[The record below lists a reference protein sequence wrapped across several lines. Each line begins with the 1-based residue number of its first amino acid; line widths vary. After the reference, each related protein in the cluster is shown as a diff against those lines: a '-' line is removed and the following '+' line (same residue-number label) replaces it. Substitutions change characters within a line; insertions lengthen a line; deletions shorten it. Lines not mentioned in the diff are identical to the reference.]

1 MFDFHAPLLIEL
13 NPTLA
18 HDNVPRCASQ
28 DLDSLLRRPPLQ
40 SITLLSMALLPVLG
54 RVRTL
59 YRALGCNNSL
69 CESRQYLNLGY
80 WNHGAQSLDEAAEHL
95 AVLVGDA
102 AGIGARDFVL
112 DVGCGFAEH
121 DMLWSARFAPQGV
134 VGLNLSVDQLQAAA
148 HPFPDR
154 TRVGVFLLAADAV
167 RLPFADGSFD
177 AVLSVE
183 SAFHFRP
190 RTAFLREAAR
200 VLRPGGRL
208 ALADLCGIDRWL
220 TLKNRLAEIVGRAF
234 WQIPKEN
241 LVPRAV
247 YAEQLRDA
255 GFVRVAVDSI
265 WHAVYPR
272 FVDYARNRLHAPD
285 FTARAS
291 PVFRRMLLSSL
302 SARRK
307 LDPEAMDYVLAC
319 GRKPDAQVH

>member
-1 MFDFHAPLLIEL
+1 MRRWLIEL
-13 NPTLA
+13 NPTPV

-28 DLDSLLRRPPLQ
+28 DLDSILRRPPLQ
-40 SITLLSMALLPVLG
+40 SLTLLSMALLPTLG

-69 CESRQYLNLGY
+69 CESRHYLNLGY
-80 WNHGAQSLDEAAEHL
+80 WNHGAQSLDAAAEHL
-95 AVLVGDA
+95 AVLVGNA

-121 DMLWSARFAPQGV
+121 DMLWSSRFSPRGV

-148 HPFPDR
+148 QLFPDR
-154 TRVGVFLLAADAV
+154 ARAGIFLLAADAV
-167 RLPFADGSFD
+167 RLPFADASFD

-208 ALADLCGIDRWL
+208 ALADLCGIDRRL
-220 TLKNRLAEIVGRAF
+220 TLRNRLAEVVGRAF

-247 YAEQLRDA
+247 YAEQLHAA

-265 WHAVYPR
+265 WHDVYPR
-272 FVDYARNRLHAPD
+272 FADYARRRLHAPD
-285 FTARAS
+285 FRARVS
-291 PVFRRMLLSSL
+291 PVFRRMLLASL
-302 SARRK
+302 STRRK
-307 LDPEAMDYVLAC
+307 LDPEAMDYVLAY
-319 GRKPDAQVH
+319 GRKPAAQAN

>member
-1 MFDFHAPLLIEL
+1 MH
-13 NPTLA
+13 
-18 HDNVPRCASQ
+18 
-28 DLDSLLRRPPLQ
+28 RPPLQ

-80 WNHGAQSLDEAAEHL
+80 WDHGAESLDQAAEHL

-102 AGIGARDFVL
+102 AGIGARDLVL

-121 DMLWSARFAPQGV
+121 DMLWSSRCSPRGV
-134 VGLNLSVDQLQAAA
+134 VGLNLSVEQLQVAARL
-148 HPFPDR
+148 FPER
-154 TRVGVFLLAADAV
+154 GRAGVLLLAADAA
-167 RLPFADGSFD
+167 RLPFADASFD

-208 ALADLCGIDRWL
+208 ALADLCGVDRRL
-220 TLKNRLAEIVGRAF
+220 TLKDRLAEVIGRAF
-234 WQIPKEN
+234 WQIPREN

-247 YAEQLRDA
+247 YADQARAA
-255 GFVRVAVDSI
+255 GFVQVAVDSI
-265 WHAVYPR
+265 WQHVYPR
-272 FVDYARNRLHAPD
+272 FADFARRRLHAPD
-285 FTARAS
+285 IRARVS
-291 PVFRRMLLSSL
+291 PVFRRMLLASL
-302 SARRK
+302 GARRK
-307 LDPEAMDYVLAC
+307 LDPEAMDYVLVR
-319 GRKPDAQVH
+319 GRKPDALEA